1 MLVFLCG
8 QWSSAFVTSSIWKHF
23 CGSDIKTKK
32 IKKTVLQKFASTHRE
47 FSLCFLKWCNT
58 DFNPNQIWKKM
69 TNSCGEFIIYLISLS
84 FIRFAWLLWRISRY
98 CSVQDIE
105 DPSGRERDE
114 RRQIYKRSNIT
125 KASLVLQT
133 ILPLQPS
140 LSPEF
145 PNQHHRWHHRIFC
158 KRWNFFTKT
167 NFQKLARNGV
177 LTIGEEKL

>member
-8 QWSSAFVTSSIWKHF
+8 QWSGAFVTSSIWKHF

-47 FSLCFLKWCNT
+47 FSLCFLKWCNK
-58 DFNPNQIWKKM
+58 DFNPNQIWKKI

-84 FIRFAWLLWRISRY
+84 FIPFAWLLWRISRY

-105 DPSGRERDE
+105 DPSGREQDE

-145 PNQHHRWHHRIFC
+145 PNQHQRWHHRIFC
-158 KRWNFFTKT
+158 KHRKLFFFTK
-167 NFQKLARNGV
+167 
-177 LTIGEEKL
+177 IGRKFCN

>member
-32 IKKTVLQKFASTHRE
+32 IKTVLKKFASINPLRV
-47 FSLCFLKWCNT
+47 FIMLKKKCST
-58 DFNPNQIWKKM
+58 DFNPNQICMKM
-69 TNSCGEFIIYLISLS
+69 TNSCGEFIIYFISLS
-84 FIRFAWLLWRISRY
+84 FIPFAWLLWRISRY

-145 PNQHHRWHHRIFC
+145 PNQHQRWHHRIFC
-158 KRWNFFTKT
+158 KLKKFFFTK
-167 NFQKLARNGV
+167 
-177 LTIGEEKL
+177 IGRKFCN

>member
-1 MLVFLCG
+1 MENK
-8 QWSSAFVTSSIWKHF
+8 A
-23 CGSDIKTKK
+23 
-32 IKKTVLQKFASTHRE
+32 
-47 FSLCFLKWCNT
+47 
-58 DFNPNQIWKKM
+58 NQICKKM

-84 FIRFAWLLWRISRY
+84 FIPFAWLLWRISRY

-105 DPSGRERDE
+105 DPSGREQDE

-145 PNQHHRWHHRIFC
+145 PNQHQRWHHRIFC
-158 KRWNFFTKT
+158 KLKKFFLP
-167 NFQKLARNGV
+167 KLIFKNWQEMGFSQLERKNYKD
-177 LTIGEEKL
+177 ISKKLCFANMVWH